1 MFFGKTNSISLDGST
16 ARCTFVASND
26 VPGIHKPARL
36 GCWFPIYGDCWVP
49 LPEETR
55 SARLLNLEPPVLV
68 PLPLLSPSFASLC
81 SSSLPK
87 ESGVCLQ
94 NREYGYCSATPGA
107 EYSCAMV
114 LGRRCKTIFRTW
126 SASILEYRAASPA
139 GFISNLG

>member
-55 SARLLNLEPPVLV
+55 SAVYLIWNPLYWYLCPFLV
-68 PLPLLSPSFASLC
+68 QALPLFVQALFQKNRVSVYRTENMATVLRPREQSIAARWFWAA
-81 SSSLPK
+81 
-87 ESGVCLQ
+87 GVKQYSVHGVLAYWNIARLALQ
-94 NREYGYCSATPGA
+94 DSYLT
-107 EYSCAMV
+107 
-114 LGRRCKTIFRTW
+114 
-126 SASILEYRAASPA
+126 
-139 GFISNLG
+139 